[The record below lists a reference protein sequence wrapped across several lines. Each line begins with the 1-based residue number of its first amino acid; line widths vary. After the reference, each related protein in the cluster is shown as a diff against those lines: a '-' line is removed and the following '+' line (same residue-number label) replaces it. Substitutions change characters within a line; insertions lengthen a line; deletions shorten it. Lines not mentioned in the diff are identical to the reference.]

1 MELSLTKMVNEGL
14 SESLSKYV
22 NRIREHFFN
31 YFFDTLLLVFADA
44 KMH

>member
-22 NRIREHFFN
+22 NRIREYFFN
-31 YFFDTLLLVFADA
+31 YFFDMLPLVFASA
-44 KMH
+44 KTH